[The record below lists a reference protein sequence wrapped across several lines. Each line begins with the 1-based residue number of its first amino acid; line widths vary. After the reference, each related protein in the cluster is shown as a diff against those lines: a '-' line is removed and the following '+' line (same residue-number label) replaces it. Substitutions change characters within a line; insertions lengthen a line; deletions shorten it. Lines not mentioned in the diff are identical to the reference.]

1 MTCTPGGWGYAFRM
15 LAVLLVP
22 ILLMVVACLLE
33 RFESH
38 AVSEKQSPRIRPSRP
53 TGPPALALVPG
64 DGYGEQLPR
73 ESQGELR
80 QAS

>member
-1 MTCTPGGWGYAFRM
+1 M

-64 DGYGEQLPR
+64 DGYGYGYGEQLPR

-80 QAS
+80 RAS